1 MPTPDE
7 VPTLDLGG
15 EAAARRVGWG
25 FISLYALAFIST
37 SLVFLA
43 PLLVSLALKVNSL
56 VGSSRHRTAC
66 RSSPGSAPCWRWS
79 GTRSSAG

>member
-43 PLLVSLALKVNSL
+43 P
-56 VGSSRHRTAC
+56 C
-66 RSSPGSAPCWRWS
+66 WSAWR
-79 GTRSSAG
+79 